1 MDSFLEKIIS
11 EINIK
16 SASYQKQIKQYVSSL
31 KGSSSQILDSSKIKI
46 EIKKI
51 EFEIKNIQKKIGKYV
66 SDQYLLNN
74 ATDYTYDEKFIEKN
88 DEIKKLKNYLN
99 TLRKQKN
106 N

>member
-16 SASYQKQIKQYVSSL
+16 SNSYQDKIKKYFDSF
-31 KGSSSQILDSSKIKI
+31 KGSSTQILDSGKLKI

-51 EFEIKNIQKKIGKYV
+51 EFEIKSLQKNIGEYI
-66 SDQYLLNN
+66 SEQYIANN
-74 ATDYTYDEKFIEKN
+74 AIDYTYDEKFIEKA
-88 DEIKKLKNYLN
+88 DKIKKLNNYLK
-99 TLRKQKN
+99 TLKKQKN